1 MKRFFL
7 AIAMVTLLVGCNE
20 KITLDTMEGG
30 TINPVLTSDVEISV
44 FTKSSNTLDKHA
56 AANYNLKITPPGS
69 STPAFSGKYS
79 AFSSTTTYSAA
90 PGYTIEAESC
100 TEAEAAPAEGK
111 GCARYYGSNT
121 FEVVANQSNS
131 VTVECSMANSKAG
144 VVFDQTFIDVFDEYE
159 YSVQI
164 TVDGRSATYQS
175 NTQDTDAFYFNIPE
189 GGATLSYKITGTFNG
204 TEKTHT
210 GTVSKIEKAKY
221 VKLTIK
227 ANTTNGTIGAPT
239 ITVDDACTEQSQD
252 VVVNPYA

>member
-20 KITLDTMEGG
+20 KITLDSMEGG

-44 FTKSSNTLDKHA
+44 FTKGSTTLGADA

-69 STPAFSGKYS
+69 STPAYSGKYS

-100 TEAEAAPAEGK
+100 TEGEAAPESGK

-144 VVFDQTFIDVFDEYE
+144 VVFDESFTNVFED

-164 TVDGRSATYQS
+164 TVDGRSASYS
-175 NTQDTDAFYFNIPE
+175 VDTTDETAFYFNIPDV
-189 GGATLSYKITGTFNG
+189 GATLSYTITGTFNG

>member
-1 MKRFFL
+1 MKRIFL

-44 FTKSSNTLDKHA
+44 FTKGSTTLDANA
-56 AANYNLKITPPGS
+56 AANYNLKITPPNS

-79 AFSSTTTYSAA
+79 AFSSTQIYSAA
-90 PGYTIEAESC
+90 DNYTIEAESC
-100 TEAEAAPAEGK
+100 TGGEAAPAEGK
-111 GCARYYGSNT
+111 GYARYYGSARFNV
-121 FEVVANQSNS
+121 EANKSNP
-131 VTVECSMANSKAG
+131 VTVNCTMDNSKAG
-144 VVFDQTFIDVFDEYE
+144 VVFDESFTSVFTG
-159 YSVQI
+159 YSVVI

-175 NTQDTDAFYFNIPE
+175 NTLDTDAFYFNIPE
-189 GGATLSYKITGTFNG
+189 DEEGATLSYTITGTFND

-210 GTVSKIEKAKY
+210 GTVSKIGKAKY

-239 ITVDDACTEQSQD
+239 ITVDDACTEQPQD